1 MSPYDLSAC
10 AYVLLLLILPSLLAL
25 SALCTFFLLPSWP
38 TFPSLIV
45 LPLLLDHIFA
55 CVFVFS
61 FEIQEKTFNASLA
74 VSWLF
79 CLR

>member
-10 AYVLLLLILPSLLAL
+10 VYVLILLMILPSLLDI
-25 SALCTFFLLPSWP
+25 SALRTPFLLPSWP

-61 FEIQEKTFNASLA
+61 FEI
-74 VSWLF
+74 
-79 CLR
+79 